1 MVRVAYCVL
10 HVVRALESIRE
21 LENDDH
27 ERDSHA
33 RHSRE
38 HGRRADDRIQAG
50 RDASR
55 GIVALREPT
64 RVAVRLL
71 RLGRVSRVAC
81 PKSVPMLHVA
91 CYLLQAGGREGG
103 EERRGEGRGGEGR
116 EGGREEV
123 DLSRDLHNLQEESDE
138 AADRRTDHHR
148 RHQRARRNLQTCR
161 LQLARRIS
169 APAGA

>member
-1 MVRVAYCVL
+1 MMTTSATVMRVTPESTDAAPMIAYRPGVTHLVASWHSENQPESPCASCDWVGVL
-10 HVVRALESIRE
+10 RA
-21 LENDDH
+21 
-27 ERDSHA
+27 
-33 RHSRE
+33 
-38 HGRRADDRIQAG
+38 
-50 RDASR
+50 
-55 GIVALREPT
+55 
-64 RVAVRLL
+64 
-71 RLGRVSRVAC
+71 AC
-81 PKSVPMLHVA
+81 TKSVPMLHVA

-161 LQLARRIS
+161 SQLARRIS